1 VGSPANAPVK
11 WGILS
16 TADINRKLIPGAHAS
31 DKVELVAVGSRDR
44 ARAEAHAREWEIPR
58 AYGSYE
64 ELLGDPEIEAIY
76 ISLPNTM
83 HAEWSIKAV
92 EAGKHVLCE
101 KPFTRHPEEVETAF
115 AAAERSGR
123 LLSEAFMYRH
133 NPQTAKLS
141 ELVRDGAIGELRLVR
156 SAFSYALYDESNIRL
171 RTDVE
176 GGALMDVGCYNVS
189 GSRLLGGE
197 PERVWGDAWFGPS
210 GTDWV
215 FTGTLRFP
223 GDVLA
228 TFDCGTALTP
238 RDELEAIGS
247 EGSLFLDDPW
257 HCVHPVIELRGEGS
271 VGRIELEAVDSY
283 RLELENLSDA
293 IRGEAELLLGREDAL
308 GQARA
313 LEALHRS
320 ATTGA
325 VVGL

>member
-1 VGSPANAPVK
+1 MN

-16 TADINRKLIPGAHAS
+16 TADINRKVIPGAHAS
-31 DKVELVAVGSRDR
+31 DRVELVAVASRDQQR
-44 ARAEAHAREWEIPR
+44 ANAYAREWDIPR
-58 AYGSYE
+58 TYGSYE
-64 ELLGDPEIEAIY
+64 AMLADPEIEAVY
-76 ISLPNTM
+76 ISLPNTL
-83 HAEWSIKAV
+83 HAEWSIKALD
-92 EAGKHVLCE
+92 AGKHVLCE
-101 KPFTRHPEEVETAF
+101 KPFTRHPEEVEASF
-115 AAAERSGR
+115 DAAERNDR

-133 NPQTAKLS
+133 NPQTAKLV
-141 ELVRDGAIGELRLVR
+141 ELVRDGVIGELRVIR
-156 SAFSYALYDESNIRL
+156 SAFSYGLYDQDNIRL

-176 GGALMDVGCYNVS
+176 GGALMDVGCYDVS

-197 PERVWGDAWFGPS
+197 PERVWGEAWYGPS

-223 GDVLA
+223 GDILA
-228 TFDCGTALTP
+228 TFDCATAVVE

-257 HCVHPVIELRGEGS
+257 HCFNPVIEVRRDGGVE
-271 VGRIELEAVDSY
+271 RIELEPADSY

-313 LEALHRS
+313 LEALHLS

-325 VVGL
+325 AVSL